1 MRHCAAE
8 MLDVEKA
15 VNRVTV
21 HIEEDRVRH
30 WRIVAFLGVVV
41 GVHAVRLEG
50 AARRVVAG
58 APGRDWPDI
67 TLRTI
72 DSDRHLL
79 RALVDC
85 DEDASLAG
93 AASTAPNRAPN
104 KDAASRRRAAAWRAV
119 ILPKHMAIPDDVLN
133 PR

>member
-8 MLDVEKA
+8 MLHVEKA

-30 WRIVAFLGVVV
+30 WRIVPFLAVVV

-50 AARRVVAG
+50 AAWRVIAG
-58 APGRDWPDI
+58 APGRDWPDV
-67 TLRTI
+67 TLRAI

-79 RALVDC
+79 LLLSIVMRMLA
-85 DEDASLAG
+85 LAG

-104 KDAASRRRAAAWRAV
+104 KDAASQRGAAAWRAE
-119 ILPKHMAIPDDVLN
+119 ILA
-133 PR
+133 